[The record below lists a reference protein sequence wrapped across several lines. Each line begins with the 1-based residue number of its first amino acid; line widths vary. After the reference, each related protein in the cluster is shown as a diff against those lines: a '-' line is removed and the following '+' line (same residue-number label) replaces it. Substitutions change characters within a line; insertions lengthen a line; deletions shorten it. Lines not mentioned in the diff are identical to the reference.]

1 MNTRMEHDTM
11 GSIAVPADRRWGAQ
25 TQRSL
30 ENFRIGGQRQPREII
45 TAFAYLKEAC
55 ARANAEKTKKTT
67 YEQMCADASAAYA
80 ARNPHM
86 KKEG

>member
-1 MNTRMEHDTM
+1 MYHIILTPQGDGITK
-11 GSIAVPADRRWGAQ
+11 V
-25 TQRSL
+25 
-30 ENFRIGGQRQPREII
+30 RISYTTTHRESY
-45 TAFAYLKEAC
+45 F
-55 ARANAEKTKKTT
+55 T